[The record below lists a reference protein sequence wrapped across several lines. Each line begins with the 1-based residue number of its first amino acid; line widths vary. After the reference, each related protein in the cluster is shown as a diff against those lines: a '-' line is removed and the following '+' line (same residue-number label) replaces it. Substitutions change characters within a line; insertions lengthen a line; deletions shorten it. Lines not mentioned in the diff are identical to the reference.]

1 MMFSTLNRY
10 IARRIISGIIL
21 AFLIVTSIIMLVDF
35 VEGSRNIGG
44 ETDIELGS
52 LLLLTFL
59 KVPTLIEQTIPF
71 VVLFGI
77 MGALYN
83 LNRRSE
89 LIVLRASGLS
99 AWKFLSP
106 AIIVSACLGVVW
118 ALAFNPLA
126 SKSMEMHRVMME
138 NITGTP
144 SLYTEKTIW
153 LREGN
158 DISQTVIYAK
168 QADILNHKLI
178 DTTFYIFAY
187 DNEGNAVFE
196 RRFDAKEAKL
206 VTQGYWQLH
215 DVIENAEGEFPQ
227 KQTAISFPT
236 SITFENIRETTQNQ
250 TSVPFWNLLSNI
262 KKTEQAG
269 FSTVNL
275 RMQFHQLLALP
286 IRLIAMTII
295 AAGVSMHLNREGGTL
310 RLLITGSA
318 IGFAVYFADNVISAF
333 GQAAI
338 LPIILATWV
347 IPIFV
352 LFCGLSYLAKIEDG

>member
-1 MMFSTLNRY
+1 
-10 IARRIISGIIL
+10 
-21 AFLIVTSIIMLVDF
+21 
-35 VEGSRNIGG
+35 
-44 ETDIELGS
+44 
-52 LLLLTFL
+52 
-59 KVPTLIEQTIPF
+59 
-71 VVLFGI
+71 
-77 MGALYN
+77 
-83 LNRRSE
+83 
-89 LIVLRASGLS
+89 
-99 AWKFLSP
+99 
-106 AIIVSACLGVVW
+106 
-118 ALAFNPLA
+118 
-126 SKSMEMHRVMME
+126 
-138 NITGTP
+138 
-144 SLYTEKTIW
+144 
-153 LREGN
+153 
-158 DISQTVIYAK
+158 
-168 QADILNHKLI
+168 LI